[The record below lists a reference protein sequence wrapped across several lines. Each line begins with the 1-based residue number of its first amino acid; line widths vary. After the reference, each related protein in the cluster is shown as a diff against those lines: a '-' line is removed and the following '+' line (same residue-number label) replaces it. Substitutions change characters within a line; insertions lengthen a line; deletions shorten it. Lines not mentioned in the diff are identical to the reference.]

1 MAWSA
6 AVSEGFL
13 LAATLASDRHA
24 QRGRTGLS
32 GAADAS
38 VAALVSELT
47 ALEDGQRRQQIQD
60 ISRRMGRTMASPC
73 VPMTPRALAIL
84 APVSE
89 RRLGQAWL
97 ASAPP
102 TRPGYRVERGLRCV
116 LMKIA
121 ESGRWRG

>member
-1 MAWSA
+1 MAWST

-24 QRGRTGLS
+24 QKGRTGLR
-32 GAADAS
+32 GAASAS
-38 VAALVSELT
+38 VTALVSELT
-47 ALEDGQRRQQIQD
+47 ALEDAARQQRIQV
-60 ISRRMGRTMASPC
+60 ISRRIARPTVSPC

-84 APVSE
+84 APVAE
-89 RRLGQAWL
+89 RSLGQAWL
-97 ASAPP
+97 KNAPP
-102 TRPGYRVERGLRCV
+102 PRPGYRVEPGLRCV

>member
-6 AVSEGFL
+6 AISEGFL

-24 QRGRTGLS
+24 QMGRTGLS
-32 GAADAS
+32 GAASAS
-38 VAALVSELT
+38 MAALVSELT
-47 ALEDGQRRQQIQD
+47 ALEDTQRRQRIQD
-60 ISRRMGRTMASPC
+60 ISRRMARTLVSPC
-73 VPMTPRALAIL
+73 VPMPPRALAIL

-89 RRLGQAWL
+89 RRLGQTWL
-97 ASAPP
+97 ANAPP
-102 TRPGYRVERGLRCV
+102 PRPGYRVEPGLRCV